1 MKRFHTFLFS
11 LALFA
16 ACSSG
21 FVIPDPVPGGKPT
34 QPENPSSGEEDGQP
48 IIDEPP
54 QEMKEGMLYA
64 DGNDEGT
71 YDLILSR
78 GYNMEPPDNSGA
90 HAQAPWRH
98 IRQHT
103 DEFLKRPVFD
113 FYIHIQND
121 DDRGKT
127 NITDRQRNEIKTD
140 AKSPAALVAQEGET
154 LRISWKFR
162 LPEGFRTTTKF
173 CHIHQLKGID
183 NSEGTADVGNPLIT
197 FTCRSVSNGK
207 QQFQVIHVGRTED
220 NTGNN
225 YLKKVD
231 LADFLGEWVTVTE
244 TVKFAKNGRYQVVIY
259 RMSDGKKLV
268 EADVSNLDLW
278 RTGTTGLRPKW
289 GIYRS
294 FGENR
299 SLASQLRDEVL
310 NFSDFYIE
318 KLSK

>member
-1 MKRFHTFLFS
+1 MKRIHTFLCC
-11 LALFA
+11 LALCA

-21 FVIPDPVPGGKPT
+21 FVIPDPVPGW
-34 QPENPSSGEEDGQP
+34 NPSRPSDPTGGEEETP
-48 IIDEPP
+48 IVDEPP
-54 QEMKEGMLYA
+54 QELKEGMLYA
-64 DGNDEGT
+64 DGNDEAT

-90 HAQAPWRH
+90 HAAAPWRH

-103 DEFLKRPVFD
+103 DDFLKRPVFD
-113 FYIHIQND
+113 FYIHVEND
-121 DDRGKT
+121 DDRGKPE
-127 NITDRQRNEIKTD
+127 ITDRQRNEIKTD
-140 AKSPAALVAQEGET
+140 GKSPAALVAQEGET

-162 LPEGFRTTTKF
+162 LPEGMKTTTNF

-183 NSEGTADVGNPLIT
+183 NSEGTADVGMPLIT
-197 FTCRSVSNGK
+197 FTCRSLSNGS

-220 NTGNN
+220 NASNN

-231 LADFLGEWVTVTE
+231 LADFLGQWVTVTE
-244 TVKFAKNGRYQVVIY
+244 TVKFAKNGSYKLTIY

-268 EADVSNLDLW
+268 ELDKSGLDLW

-294 FGENR
+294 LGKNHT
-299 SLASQLRDEVL
+299 LAPQLRDEVL
-310 NFSDFYIE
+310 NFADFYIE
-318 KLSK
+318 KL

>member
-1 MKRFHTFLFS
+1 MKIRHILFS
-11 LALFA
+11 MPILMA

-34 QPENPSSGEEDGQP
+34 QPSNPSDEEEDTP
-48 IIDEPP
+48 IVDEPP
-54 QEMKEGMLYA
+54 QELKEGMLYA

-71 YDLILSR
+71 YELILSR

-90 HAQAPWRH
+90 HASAPWRH

-103 DEFLKRPVFD
+103 DDILKRPVFD
-113 FYIHIQND
+113 FYIHVEND
-121 DDRGKT
+121 DDRGKPE
-127 NITDRQRNEIKTD
+127 ITDRQRNEIKTD
-140 AKSPAALVAQEGET
+140 GKSPAALVAQEGET

-162 LPEGFRTTTKF
+162 LPEGFQTTTNF

-183 NSEGTADVGNPLIT
+183 NSDGTADVGMPLIT
-197 FTCRSVSNGK
+197 FTCRSLSSGG

-220 NTGNN
+220 NASNN
-225 YLKKVD
+225 YLKKVN

-244 TVKFAKNGRYQVVIY
+244 TVKFAKNGRYQLVIY
-259 RMSDGKKLV
+259 RMSDGRKLV
-268 EADVSNLDLW
+268 ELDKSGLDLW

-294 FGENR
+294 LGKNHV
-299 SLASQLRDEVL
+299 LAPQLRDEVL
-310 NFSDFYIE
+310 NFADFYIE
-318 KLSK
+318 KLAN

>member
-1 MKRFHTFLFS
+1 MNLFHSLFIS
-11 LALFA
+11 LALCA

-34 QPENPSSGEEDGQP
+34 QPENPGAGEEETP
-48 IIDEPP
+48 IVDEPP
-54 QEMKEGMLYA
+54 QELKEGMLYA

-71 YDLILSR
+71 YDLILAR
-78 GYNMEPPDNSGA
+78 GYNIEAPDNSGE
-90 HAQAPWRH
+90 HATAPFRH
-98 IRQHT
+98 IRQHV
-103 DEFLKRPVFD
+103 DEKLGRPVFD

-140 AKSPAALVAQEGET
+140 GKSPASMVAQEGET

-162 LPEGFRTTTKF
+162 LPEGFKTTTKF

-183 NSEGTADVGNPLIT
+183 NAEGTADVGMPLIT
-197 FTCRSVSNGK
+197 FTCRSLSSGK
-207 QQFQVIHVGRTED
+207 QQFQVIYNGRTED
-220 NTGNN
+220 NTGNVFLN
-225 YLKKVD
+225 KAE

-244 TVKFAKNGRYQVVIY
+244 TVKFAKDGSYQLAIY
-259 RMSDGKKLV
+259 RMSDSKKLV
-268 EADVSNLDLW
+268 SVEKTGIDLW
-278 RTGTTGLRPKW
+278 RNGTTGLRPKW

-310 NFSDFYIE
+310 NFADFYIE
-318 KLSK
+318 KVK

>member
-1 MKRFHTFLFS
+1 MNRIHSFLLY
-11 LALFA
+11 LALCA

-21 FVIPDPVPGGKPT
+21 FVIPDPVPGGNPN
-34 QPENPSSGEEDGQP
+34 QPENPSGGEEEEGGE
-48 IIDEPP
+48 IIDNPP
-54 QEMKEGMLYA
+54 AELKEGMLYA

-71 YDLILSR
+71 YELILSR

-90 HAQAPWRH
+90 HAQNPFRH

-103 DEFLKRPVFD
+103 DETLKRPVFD

-121 DDRGKT
+121 DDRGKPE
-127 NITDRQRNEIKTD
+127 ITDRQRNEIKTD
-140 AKSPAALVAQEGET
+140 GKSPAALVAQEGET

-162 LPEGFRTTTKF
+162 LPEGFKTTTKF

-183 NSEGTADVGNPLIT
+183 NSQNTADVGNPLIT
-197 FTCRSVSNGK
+197 FTCRTSGDK

-220 NTGNN
+220 QTGNN
-225 YLKKVD
+225 YLTKVN

-244 TVKFAKNGRYQVVIY
+244 TVKFAKNGSYQLTIY

-268 EADVSNLDLW
+268 SVDKSGLDLW
-278 RTGTTGLRPKW
+278 RDGTTGLRPKW

-294 FGENR
+294 FGQNR
-299 SLASQLRDEVL
+299 ELASQLRDEVL
-310 NFSDFYIE
+310 NFADFYIE
-318 KLSK
+318 KLK

>member
-1 MKRFHTFLFS
+1 MTRIHSFLLC

-34 QPENPSSGEEDGQP
+34 QPENPSGGEEDGQP

-54 QEMKEGMLYA
+54 QELKEGMLYA

-71 YDLILSR
+71 YELILSR
-78 GYNMEPPDNSGA
+78 GYNIEAPDNSGE
-90 HAQAPWRH
+90 HATAPFRH
-98 IRQHT
+98 IRQHV
-103 DEFLKRPVFD
+103 DEKLGRPVFD
-113 FYIHIQND
+113 FYIHILND
-121 DDRGKT
+121 DDRGKA

-140 AKSPAALVAQEGET
+140 GKSPASMVAQEGET

-162 LPEGFRTTTKF
+162 LPEGFKTTTKF

-183 NSEGTADVGNPLIT
+183 NSEGTADVGMPLIT
-197 FTCRSVSNGK
+197 FTCRSLSSGK
-207 QQFQVIHVGRTED
+207 QQFQVIYNGRTED
-220 NTGNN
+220 NTGNVFLN
-225 YLKKVD
+225 KAD

-244 TVKFAKNGRYQVVIY
+244 TVKFAKDGTYQLAIY

-268 EADVSNLDLW
+268 SVEKTGIDLW
-278 RTGTTGLRPKW
+278 RNGTTGLRPKW

-299 SLASQLRDEVL
+299 SLAPQLRDEIL